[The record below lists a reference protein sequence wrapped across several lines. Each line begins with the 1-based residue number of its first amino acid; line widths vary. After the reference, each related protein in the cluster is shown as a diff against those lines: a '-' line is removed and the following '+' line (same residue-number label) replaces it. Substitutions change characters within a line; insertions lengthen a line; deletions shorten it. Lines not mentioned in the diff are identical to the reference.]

1 MFTIQPILRVR
12 SLYMHK
18 RIQLTLTA
26 EKYRSVTRNNCST
39 RTAKF
44 MIEFIR
50 RINLFKTLSDDRRTL
65 ANALVKVSESKLDMS
80 KGFFTR
86 GPTYRGNKN
95 PMLVPK
101 RACRHL
107 RDRDWDPRQVC
118 YSVPQLLPIIFRI
131 SRNMRIQDAG
141 PLTLLR
147 SKSNFSSKAITIHI
161 TRVIPCLACRQSP
174 SALRSLGM
182 DQKLTLWYKSEY
194 LLLVERTVIPE
205 RTQRRWEE
213 NVTSKRTSSP
223 YEWRLL

>member
-1 MFTIQPILRVR
+1 
-12 SLYMHK
+12 MHK

-65 ANALVKVSESKLDMS
+65 ANALVKVSETKLDMS

-107 RDRDWDPRQVC
+107 RETEIEIQGK
-118 YSVPQLLPIIFRI
+118 SVIASL
-131 SRNMRIQDAG
+131 S
-141 PLTLLR
+141 
-147 SKSNFSSKAITIHI
+147 
-161 TRVIPCLACRQSP
+161 CCR
-174 SALRSLGM
+174 LF
-182 DQKLTLWYKSEY
+182 SEY
-194 LLLVERTVIPE
+194 PE
-205 RTQRRWEE
+205 IWESRTQVLSHCWEV
-213 NVTSKRTSSP
+213 NLIFLP
-223 YEWRLL
+223 RLLQSTSQE

>member
-1 MFTIQPILRVR
+1 MFTIQPVLRVR

-65 ANALVKVSESKLDMS
+65 ANALVKVSETKLDMS

-107 RDRDWDPRQVC
+107 RETEIEIQGQEC

-182 DQKLTLWYKSEY
+182 DQKLTL
-194 LLLVERTVIPE
+194 
-205 RTQRRWEE
+205 
-213 NVTSKRTSSP
+213 
-223 YEWRLL
+223 